1 MDDEPTSIQISKQ
14 LWKELNGRK
23 EPGDTFEDVIWR
35 MVEGGR
41 QRPSQQDN
49 PQPTPTPPVE
59 ADPYADLSFPQ
70 GVDRDE
76 ALAAIE
82 TAVAYVREEHDA
94 TKQEIVRAVMPD
106 HELKYDYASV
116 AAKLDAGDRYR
127 GAWWRKVIKRGLE
140 ATPEI
145 AKPKPGH
152 SEWRWVGEDG

>member
-1 MDDEPTSIQISKQ
+1 MVTIDVSEDVWRQ
-14 LWKELNGRK
+14 LILKKN
-23 EPGDTFEDVIWR
+23 PGDSFDDVLRRELSI
-35 MVEGGR
+35 GR
-41 QRPSQQDN
+41 QE
-49 PQPTPTPPVE
+49 TKPPE
-59 ADPYADLSFPQ
+59 PDTADETDPYADLSFPQ
-70 GVDRDE
+70 GVDRDA

-82 TAVAYVREEHDA
+82 AAVAYVREEHEA

-106 HELKYDYASV
+106 HELKYDYAGV

-127 GAWWRKVIKRGLE
+127 GAWWRKVVKRGLE

>member
-1 MDDEPTSIQISKQ
+1 MVTIDVSEDVWRQ
-14 LWKELNGRK
+14 LILKKN
-23 EPGDTFEDVIWR
+23 PGDSFDDVLR
-35 MVEGGR
+35 RELGTGR
-41 QRPSQQDN
+41 QEAEPSE
-49 PQPTPTPPVE
+49 PEPPNE
-59 ADPYADLSFPQ
+59 TDAYADLSFPQ

-82 TAVAYVREEHDA
+82 AAVAYVREEHKA

-127 GAWWRKVIKRGLE
+127 GAWWRKVVKRGLE

-152 SEWRWVGEDG
+152 SEWRWVGEEN